1 MADSPLWRSLSDY
14 PRRSFMMQKSCSV
27 KNRFLLIPPTGMI
40 TIKRINKI
48 LVYYTGFHQGQLQVA
63 ASDVKR

>member
-1 MADSPLWRSLSDY
+1 VAQFIQY

-40 TIKRINKI
+40 TMDNKKRILFCN
-48 LVYYTGFHQGQLQVA
+48 TGFQQGQLHVA
-63 ASDVKR
+63 ASDAKG